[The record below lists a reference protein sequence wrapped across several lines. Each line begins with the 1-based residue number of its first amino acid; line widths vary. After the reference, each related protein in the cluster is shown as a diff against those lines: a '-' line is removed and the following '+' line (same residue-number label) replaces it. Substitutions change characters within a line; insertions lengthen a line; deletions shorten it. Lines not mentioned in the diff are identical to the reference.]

1 MDIIK
6 PSIETKPLFDHYLS
20 YNTYRGCEFSF
31 ANSLFWCDYYHTKFT
46 ILEDM
51 LVFCRLENG
60 VPTSFTF
67 PVGAHDPRPAFDRVV
82 DYFEESNLP
91 FAMYMVE
98 PEMFEMI
105 ERWYPGQYQ
114 IEYDRD
120 SADYMYRQESL
131 ATLAGKK
138 LHAKRNHINRFLE
151 HFPDYQYERINGKNW
166 QECLELERAW
176 VRENNPD
183 GDADKENEER
193 IIAYALEHRKSLN
206 MTGALIRVNGRV
218 VAFTLGEPLT
228 ADTFDVHFEKAYAD
242 IQGAYAMIN
251 REFVRRELSA
261 FTYVNREEDMGI
273 PGLRKAKL
281 SYHPESLVEKGIVT
295 KTRTS

>member
-20 YNTYRGCEFSF
+20 HNTYRGCEFSF

-67 PVGAHDPRPAFDRVV
+67 PVGAHDPKPAFDRVV

-120 SADYMYRQESL
+120 SADYLYRQESL
-131 ATLAGKK
+131 ATLVGKK

-295 KTRTS
+295 KTRTP

>member
-1 MDIIK
+1 
-6 PSIETKPLFDHYLS
+6 
-20 YNTYRGCEFSF
+20 
-31 ANSLFWCDYYHTKFT
+31 
-46 ILEDM
+46 
-51 LVFCRLENG
+51 
-60 VPTSFTF
+60 
-67 PVGAHDPRPAFDRVV
+67 
-82 DYFEESNLP
+82 
-91 FAMYMVE
+91 
-98 PEMFEMI
+98 MI

-120 SADYMYRQESL
+120 SADYLYRQESL

-151 HFPDYQYERINGKNW
+151 NFPDYQYERINGKNW

-295 KTRTS
+295 KIQTP